1 MVRQLQ
7 LFATSPQSLG
17 ADPGTY
23 KQNVIEV
30 ARWSERAGCAGI
42 LVYTDNSVVD
52 PWLVSQI
59 IIENTS
65 TLSPLVAVQPVYMH
79 PYTVAK
85 IVTSFAFLHGRRLF
99 LNIVAGGFTNDLI
112 ALADRTPH
120 DQRYARVVEYVRIV
134 TSLLKGGAVSEAG
147 EFYTV
152 DKLILKPPLPRELF
166 PGILMSGSSE
176 AGLAAAKGVGAT
188 AVRYPGPSTDYSN
201 GVAGGDVE
209 GMGIR
214 VGIIAREDEETAW
227 QIAHQRF
234 PTDRKGQLTHELAM
248 KVSDSSWHKQLS
260 SMDGAEDAKGNPYWL
275 VPFKNFKTNCPYLVG
290 SYQTVASE
298 LARYTAAGFTTYILD
313 IPPTEEELYHI
324 GLVFER
330 ATATAGMGM
339 VV

>member
-1 MVRQLQ
+1 MLKQLQ

-17 ADPGTY
+17 ADRATY
-23 KQNVIEV
+23 RQNVIEV

-59 IIENTS
+59 IVENTS
-65 TLSPLVAVQPVYMH
+65 TLCPLVAVQPVYMH

-85 IVTSFAFLHGRRLF
+85 MVTSIALLHGRRLF

-112 ALADRTPH
+112 ALADKTPH
-120 DQRYARVVEYVRIV
+120 DQRYARVVEYVRIIA
-134 TSLLKGGAVSEAG
+134 SLLKGGAVSQAG

-166 PGILMSGSSE
+166 PGILMSGSSD
-176 AGLAAAKGVGAT
+176 AGLAAAKAVGAT
-188 AVRYPGPSTDYSN
+188 AVKYPGPSADYAV
-201 GVAGGDVE
+201 GVADEELE

-227 QIAHQRF
+227 EIAHQRF
-234 PTDRKGQLTHELAM
+234 PTDRRGQLTHELAM
-248 KVSDSSWHKQLS
+248 NVSDSAWHKQLS
-260 SMDGAEDAKGNPYWL
+260 SMDSAEDAGGSPYWL

-298 LARYTAAGFTTYILD
+298 LARYTSAGFTTYILD
-313 IPPTEEELYHI
+313 IPPTEEELHHI

-330 ATATAGMGM
+330 ATATARTGMGM
-339 VV
+339 